1 LPLPKGKKFPP
12 PAGWTG
18 IGAPYPTPD
27 EQQALLIGNDDGNWC
42 LRLAPDIIGID
53 VDGYHGGM
61 VEGLPPTLTINSGR
75 SDSATYLYRV
85 PSGCVWKSSLG
96 PGVDIIQA
104 SHRYVVIPPSIHP
117 LGTAYVAMSGT
128 NNMVAD
134 LPERFIADLRGEGMN
149 RTEQSA
155 RPLGLVPVDEP
166 PSTPLGQ
173 AELRDALLIPA
184 NGRHD
189 RLVSICVRC
198 SHLWVEGHLN
208 AWDTLMRIEAW
219 WDATMDD
226 PKRKNE
232 SDRAWK
238 WALAQRTPRP
248 KTDDKEEDDEPE
260 RERDKTIHWVD
271 WANPSVDGPV
281 TWHVPMLVPNDHLIA
296 IYGPAATGKS
306 TVALAIAVA
315 CAKSG
320 ATVTYIDQEMREG
333 QQRDRMEHFGWLEDP
348 EAEWLTKFRLG
359 YPINKPSLDLDPVSV
374 SRMVDWCAGSDV
386 VVMDSVSKFVGGDE
400 NAAQTWEAIDVCMKA
415 LRPATVIWID
425 HVSHAAMRQ
434 RGSITKLNNCDM
446 TYELLPVADNSWE
459 FICRKQRFVVG
470 SPNYVVSR
478 LWSLA
483 PGGLS

>member
-1 LPLPKGKKFPP
+1 
-12 PAGWTG
+12 
-18 IGAPYPTPD
+18 
-27 EQQALLIGNDDGNWC
+27 LLIGNDEGNWC
-42 LRLAPDIIGID
+42 LRLNPDIIGID
-53 VDGYHGGM
+53 VDGYNGGKF
-61 VEGLPPTLTINSGR
+61 EDLPPTLTVNSGR
-75 SDSATYLYRV
+75 PESATYLFRV
-85 PSGCVWKSSLG
+85 PAGRTWKSSFG
-96 PGVDIIQA
+96 QGVDVIQA
-104 SHRYVVIPPSIHP
+104 SHRYVVIPPSVHP
-117 LGTAYVAMSGT
+117 LGTTYVAMSGASD
-128 NNMVAD
+128 MVAD
-134 LPERFIADLRGEGMN
+134 LPDSFVGDLLGEGFN
-149 RTEQSA
+149 RTSQVSSS
-155 RPLGLVPVDEP
+155 RPLGVLPANEP
-166 PSTPLGQ
+166 PSTAVGL

-198 SHLWVEGHLN
+198 SHLWSEGHLN
-208 AWDTLMRIEAW
+208 AWDTVKRLEAW
-219 WDATMDD
+219 WDTTVDD
-226 PKRKNE
+226 PGRKMEPN
-232 SDRAWK
+232 RAWR
-238 WALAQRTPRP
+238 WALAQRTPRATQGLGG
-248 KTDDKEEDDEPE
+248 KLVEEKEND
-260 RERDKTIHWVD
+260 ERDKSIHWVD
-271 WANPSVDGPV
+271 WAHPSVDGPV

-333 QQRDRMEHFGWLEDP
+333 QQRDRMEHFGWLDDI
-348 EAEWLTKFRLG
+348 EAEWLKRFRLG

-374 SRMVDWCAGSDV
+374 SRMVEWCAGSDV
-386 VVMDSVSKFVGGDE
+386 VVMDSVSKFVAGDE
-400 NAAQTWEAIDVCMKA
+400 NAAQTWEQVDVCMKA

-483 PGGLS
+483 PGGLT